1 MIQAE
6 AIAPYLEIA
15 AYRAPAR
22 EPNGGSALV
31 FISNQTGM
39 SQLWI
44 HDAQGTRQ
52 LTDHHEPVNS
62 FAWNPKGGTLVFMS
76 DCGGDERWQ
85 PYHLTVATG
94 AVRCLA
100 DDPMTVHMWGAFSPD
115 GLHIAVSANDSA
127 KDQLDLCLIEIASGA
142 KRKIGSSMGHQ
153 EVLAFTPDGTR
164 LLVKRTLGAA
174 SDQKLDFVDL
184 ASGARQPVLDVPHRV
199 KFSAARVLKAG
210 GGVAVCDFDGDRM
223 SLWGFDAEG
232 FCSGRLWGE
241 DHYDLDGVTLL
252 PDQSGA
258 VIGINEDG
266 YSRLK
271 EIDFTSGAA
280 RDIALPIPAVAG
292 SISLPGN
299 GEALLCALNSTVQA
313 PSIWEISRKDS
324 AARLLLRGE
333 TGPLDGEAFIAPSLE
348 KFASFDGLEVPYFL
362 YTPRGDAPAEGWPT
376 IFIIHGGPEAQ
387 WRPDFRADVQ
397 WMLAQGIAV
406 VAPNVRGST
415 GYGRRYH
422 GLDDREK
429 RLDALADVA
438 ALRAHLV
445 AAGTIDGART
455 GIFGRSYGGYMV
467 MAALSETPDQ
477 WKFGVNFYGIGNF
490 FTHLLATGPWARQM
504 RVAEYGCP
512 DTQAEM
518 VRRISPV
525 SQLGRVTAP
534 LLLVHA
540 DRDPRVP
547 PGESETIRSMMF
559 GLGKR
564 CDILRIAHEGH
575 GFSRIENTRRVFS
588 TLADFIAKEL

>member
-1 MIQAE
+1 MIHAD
-6 AIAPYLEIA
+6 AIAPYLEIS
-15 AYRAPAR
+15 AYRSPAR
-22 EPNGGSALV
+22 EPNGGTDLV

-39 SQLWI
+39 AQLWI
-44 HDAQGTRQ
+44 SDAQGTRQ
-52 LTDHHEPVNS
+52 LTNHPEPVNS
-62 FAWNPKGGTLVFMS
+62 FAWNPKGATLVFMA

-85 PYHLTVATG
+85 PYLLTVKTG

-115 GLHIAVSANDSA
+115 GTQIALSANDSA
-127 KDQLDLCLIEIASGA
+127 KDQLDLCLIDIATGA
-142 KRKIGSSMGHQ
+142 KRKIGASMGHQ
-153 EVLAFTPDGTR
+153 EVLAFTPDGLQ

-174 SDQKLDFVDL
+174 SDQKLAFVEI
-184 ASGARQPVLDVPHRV
+184 ASGQLRPILDVPHRV
-199 KFSAARVLKAG
+199 KFSAARLLKAG
-210 GGVAVCDFDGDRM
+210 GGVAICDFDGDRM
-223 SLWGFDAEG
+223 SLWRFDAEG
-232 FCSGRLWGE
+232 FCIGRLWGE
-241 DHYDLDGVTLL
+241 DHYDLDAVTLL

-258 VIGINEDG
+258 IIGVNEGG
-266 YSRLK
+266 YSCLK
-271 EIDFTSGAA
+271 MIDFATANS
-280 RDIALPIPAVAG
+280 RDIALPLPAVAG
-292 SISLPGN
+292 SISLPGA
-299 GEALLCALNSTVQA
+299 GDTLLLSLNSTVQA
-313 PSIWEISRKDS
+313 PSIWEISLADN
-324 AARLLLRGE
+324 AARALFRATVE
-333 TGPLDGEAFIAPSLE
+333 TLDSDDFIAPSLE
-348 KFASFDGLEVPYFL
+348 EFTSFDGLEVPYFL
-362 YTPRGDAPAEGWPT
+362 YIPKGDAPADGWPS

-406 VAPNVRGST
+406 IAPNVRGST

-429 RLDALADVA
+429 RLDALADVT

-445 AAGTIDGART
+445 GAGTIDGART

-467 MAALSETPDQ
+467 MAALGETPDL

-512 DTQAEM
+512 DTQADM

-525 SQLGRVTAP
+525 SQIARITAP
-534 LLLVHA
+534 LLVVHA

-547 PGESETIRSMMF
+547 PGESETINSMMF

-564 CDILRIAHEGH
+564 CQLLRIAHEGH
-575 GFSRIENTRRVFS
+575 GFNRIENTRRVFT
-588 TLADFIAKEL
+588 TLAEFIAKEL